1 MSEKLNVL
9 VGANVGPLVEN
20 LKVAA
25 NELGKFGEEAKKAP
39 TRAKTA
45 IDQLNSSYRATIKDA
60 KNIALA
66 QGTTGAA
73 FEDAKN
79 KAEQLKSKLD
89 EVNSALNNTGQM
101 AGGGGIQKA
110 AGGFNM
116 LGHSVNQ
123 LTRELPAFTYSL
135 QTGFM
140 AISNNIPMFVDQI
153 QNIKRA
159 NAELIAQGQPVK
171 SVFSQIGS
179 SIFSIQTALSLGVT
193 ALTIFGAKM
202 VEAIMSTKEAYKELS
217 IFEGITRKVT
227 GTINEQTGEL
237 FKRNKELRLAFEM
250 AKNNTLADE
259 EFIKQN
265 LKKIEVFKQQLEQ
278 NELSK
283 SNQQARF
290 LSGKKLTEL
299 SKTEVDAI
307 NSQITSLETQN
318 LVLQKNIELQ
328 KGIEVIKAKN
338 AKPKKVQQFAGI
350 DPIKAI
356 EMRDNLELFRLEYEA
371 NNPFDP
377 IRIDA
382 LNLSAQMPTLIGE
395 IPKSF
400 TRMTE
405 SLGGELNKVG
415 IFFDELGEKIG
426 GWQQFIVSALTN
438 ASASFGAALMSGG
451 LEDAGKAMVKMLG
464 GIALQIG
471 AAMIAIGIPMLFAKV
486 TAVEGMRLVAGGIAL
501 GIVGGAMQASGQ
513 APGSKGGGGGGSY
526 SGGGVGQTI
535 PVFAG
540 GGQSFFTLDGTV
552 RGQDLV
558 ISTNTT
564 RRDNRR

>member
-1 MSEKLNVL
+1 M
-9 VGANVGPLVEN
+9 
-20 LKVAA
+20 
-25 NELGKFGEEAKKAP
+25 
-39 TRAKTA
+39 
-45 IDQLNSSYRATIKDA
+45 
-60 KNIALA
+60 
-66 QGTTGAA
+66 
-73 FEDAKN
+73 
-79 KAEQLKSKLD
+79 
-89 EVNSALNNTGQM
+89 
-101 AGGGGIQKA
+101 
-110 AGGFNM
+110 
-116 LGHSVNQ
+116 
-123 LTRELPAFTYSL
+123 

-140 AISNNIPMFVDQI
+140 ALSNNIPMFVDQI

-471 AAMIAIGIPMLFAKV
+471 AAMIAIGVPMLFAKA

-535 PVFAG
+535 PSLHLTERCEVKIW
-540 GGQSFFTLDGTV
+540 L
-552 RGQDLV
+552 LV
-558 ISTNTT
+558 QTQQEGIIE
-564 RRDNRR
+564 DNGSSI

>member
-1 MSEKLNVL
+1 
-9 VGANVGPLVEN
+9 
-20 LKVAA
+20 
-25 NELGKFGEEAKKAP
+25 
-39 TRAKTA
+39 
-45 IDQLNSSYRATIKDA
+45 
-60 KNIALA
+60 
-66 QGTTGAA
+66 
-73 FEDAKN
+73 
-79 KAEQLKSKLD
+79 
-89 EVNSALNNTGQM
+89 
-101 AGGGGIQKA
+101 
-110 AGGFNM
+110 M

-307 NSQITSLETQN
+307 NSQITSLQTQN

-382 LNLSAQMPTLIGE
+382 LNLSAQMPSLIGK
-395 IPKSF
+395 IPESF
-400 TRMTE
+400 TRMTQ
-405 SLGGELNKVG
+405 SVGGELNKVG
-415 IFFDELGEKIG
+415 VFFDELGAKIG
-426 GWQQFIVSALTN
+426 GWEQFVSSALAN

-451 LEDAGKAMVKMLG
+451 LEEGGKAIIKMLG
-464 GIALQIG
+464 GIAIQIG
-471 AAMIAIGIPMLFAKV
+471 AAMLAIGIPMALGEPLFGGKS
-486 TAVEGMRLVAGGIAL
+486 LKLIAGGIAL
-501 GIVGGAMQASGQ
+501 GVVGGAMQASGQ
-513 APGSKGGGGGGSY
+513 ASGSSGGGGGGSY
-526 SGGGVGQTI
+526 SGGGGQMM

-558 ISTNTT
+558 ISSNTT

>member
-1 MSEKLNVL
+1 
-9 VGANVGPLVEN
+9 
-20 LKVAA
+20 
-25 NELGKFGEEAKKAP
+25 
-39 TRAKTA
+39 
-45 IDQLNSSYRATIKDA
+45 
-60 KNIALA
+60 
-66 QGTTGAA
+66 
-73 FEDAKN
+73 
-79 KAEQLKSKLD
+79 
-89 EVNSALNNTGQM
+89 
-101 AGGGGIQKA
+101 
-110 AGGFNM
+110 
-116 LGHSVNQ
+116 
-123 LTRELPAFTYSL
+123 
-135 QTGFM
+135 
-140 AISNNIPMFVDQI
+140 
-153 QNIKRA
+153 
-159 NAELIAQGQPVK
+159 
-171 SVFSQIGS
+171 
-179 SIFSIQTALSLGVT
+179 
-193 ALTIFGAKM
+193 
-202 VEAIMSTKEAYKELS
+202 
-217 IFEGITRKVT
+217 
-227 GTINEQTGEL
+227 
-237 FKRNKELRLAFEM
+237 
-250 AKNNTLADE
+250 
-259 EFIKQN
+259 
-265 LKKIEVFKQQLEQ
+265 
-278 NELSK
+278 
-283 SNQQARF
+283 
-290 LSGKKLTEL
+290 
-299 SKTEVDAI
+299 
-307 NSQITSLETQN
+307 
-318 LVLQKNIELQ
+318 
-328 KGIEVIKAKN
+328 
-338 AKPKKVQQFAGI
+338 
-350 DPIKAI
+350 
-356 EMRDNLELFRLEYEA
+356 MRDNLELFRLEYEA

-513 APGSKGGGGGGSY
+513 APGSKGGGGSGSY
-526 SGGGVGQTI
+526 SGGGGGQTI